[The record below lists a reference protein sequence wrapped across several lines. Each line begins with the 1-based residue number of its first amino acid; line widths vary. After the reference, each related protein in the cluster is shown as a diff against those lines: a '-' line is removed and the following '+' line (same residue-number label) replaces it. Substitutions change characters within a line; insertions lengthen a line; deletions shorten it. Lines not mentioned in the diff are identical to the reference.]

1 MNLSR
6 EEKMILIA
14 VLGNQSET
22 SFTGLVAKYAKVD
35 NSLQEVLNALYVG
48 FNVSRFV
55 YGKVY
60 YDNFELKNSEWKV
73 MLIVLYE
80 TIKEEEVSLALLESH
95 GTNSIRRP
103 DFVKLSKRV
112 KTEPEIVENLL
123 NSLENK
129 FGKVGE
135 YGS

>member
-103 DFVKLSKRV
+103 DFVKLY
-112 KTEPEIVENLL
+112 TL
-123 NSLENK
+123 NAWNR
-129 FGKVGE
+129 
-135 YGS
+135 